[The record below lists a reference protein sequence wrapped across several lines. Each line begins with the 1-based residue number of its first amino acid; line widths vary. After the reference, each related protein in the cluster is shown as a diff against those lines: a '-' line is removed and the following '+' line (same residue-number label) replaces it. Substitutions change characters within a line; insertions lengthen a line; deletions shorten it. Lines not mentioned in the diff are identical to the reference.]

1 MKEEIYTQ
9 LNPFVPERTAIS
21 PAFTAK
27 ILCIAKGDR
36 FLDVGFGTAEHAI
49 YASSLVGDGCSVGI
63 DSEAYNVEQANILK
77 NRHDM
82 LNYAFKRWKM
92 PDMKNIHGTA
102 KNTVFRQGY
111 AEELSKEFE
120 EEFDKV
126 LLSRVLRWTASE
138 EGSLKKVYRITKY
151 GGNVLIIDTQD
162 YSKAIKNAGFEI
174 AKIVEVPGSPDNFY
188 LLRK

>member
-1 MKEEIYTQ
+1 MKEEIHTQ
-9 LNPFVPERTAIS
+9 LNPFVPERTAIP

-27 ILCIAKGDR
+27 ILCIAEGDK

-49 YASSLVGDGCSVGI
+49 NASSLVGYGYSVGV

-82 LNYAFKRWKM
+82 LDSIFKRWNM
-92 PDMKNIHGTA
+92 PDMKNIHRTA
-102 KNTVFRQGY
+102 KNTAFMRGY
-111 AEELSKEFE
+111 AEELSKKFKED
-120 EEFDKV
+120 FDKV

-138 EGSLKKVYRITKY
+138 KGSLKEVYRITKY
-151 GGNVLIIDTQD
+151 GGSALIIDSQD
-162 YSKAIKNAGFEI
+162 YSKAINYAGFEI
-174 AKIVEVPGSPDNFY
+174 VKTGEVPSSPDNFY